1 MNQISRRNKISLS
14 DRQAQLQ
21 ALLAERLKSESAATQ
36 QRVYQW
42 LSNNQYFLD
51 NELFDFYFCVAQN
64 IAAVEELG
72 RSDGRIVQA
81 KEEIQQ
87 SAQLLEDRLNAIGDR
102 HSSLEQKLDEAIAS
116 LATERQNIN
125 TISTGLVDATSSLI
139 QEQKQVLLRT
149 QAAKKIAINSVKL
162 AYAIPIVTLLVWGT
176 LAFFAGKLHEYN
188 TADAVNNRVLA
199 SQALRVRKN
208 CQQQYLAN
216 PKKMNSSGDG
226 IVRNCPGFEYVIPA
240 GQQKVAE

>member
-21 ALLAERLKSESAATQ
+21 ALLTERLKSEPTTTQ
-36 QRVYQW
+36 QRVYEW
-42 LSNNQYFLD
+42 LSDNQYFLD

-87 SAQLLEDRLNAIGDR
+87 SAQLVEDRLIALGDR
-102 HSSLEQKLDEAIAS
+102 HSSLEQKLDDAIKS
-116 LATERQNIN
+116 LATERQNIH
-125 TISTGLVDATSSLI
+125 TISTGLVDATSNLI
-139 QEQKQVLLRT
+139 QEQKQVLLGT

-162 AYAIPIVTLLVWGT
+162 AYAIPIAALLVWGT
-176 LAFFAGKLHEYN
+176 LAFLAGKLHEYN
-188 TADAVNNRVLA
+188 TADAVNNRALA

-216 PKKMNSSGDG
+216 SKKMNPSGDG

-240 GQQKVAE
+240 GQRKVAK

>member
-1 MNQISRRNKISLS
+1 MNQISRRTKISLG

-21 ALLAERLKSESAATQ
+21 ALLAERLTRESAATQ
-36 QRVYQW
+36 QRVYEW

-72 RSDGRIVQA
+72 RSDGRILQA
-81 KEEIQQ
+81 KEQIQQ

-102 HSSLEQKLDEAIAS
+102 HSSLEQQLDEAIVS

-125 TISTGLVDATSSLI
+125 TISTGLVDATSNLI
-139 QEQKQVLLRT
+139 QEQKQVLLLT
-149 QAAKKIAINSVKL
+149 QAAKKVAINSVKL
-162 AYAIPIVTLLVWGT
+162 AYAIPIVTLLACGT
-176 LAFFAGKLHEYN
+176 IAFFAGKIYEYN
-188 TADAVNNRVLA
+188 TADAVNHRVLA
-199 SQALRVRKN
+199 SLALRVRKN

-216 PKKMNSSGDG
+216 PQKMNPSGDG

-240 GQQKVAE
+240 GQRKVAK